1 MGVPYIQAE
10 GEGEA
15 QASYMVEKGD
25 AYCVGIPRLMTV
37 YYSEPK
43 NG

>member
-1 MGVPYIQAE
+1 MGIPYIQAE

-25 AYCVGIPRLMTV
+25 AWCVGFSRL
-37 YYSEPK
+37 
-43 NG
+43 